1 MRLVLVG
8 VTRSVRRRVRRVDH
22 DVTRSVRADSHT
34 LAAPPYGL
42 VVASGSF
49 ARDHLVS
56 ILGDIAKYL

>member
-1 MRLVLVG
+1 MKLPRQRLEG
-8 VTRSVRRRVRRVDH
+8 GGSKRRVDH
-22 DVTRSVRADSHT
+22 DVTRSVGADSHT